1 MLATKRK
8 QLPLRVE
15 YPADWLES
23 MVPWPRSDLAD
34 TLLDDMKRQ
43 KGTRLKEP
51 QVIGGEDD
59 RRQQSDWGEIV
70 LPLRPRGTAT

>member
-15 YPADWLES
+15 YPAAWLES

-59 RRQQSDWGEIV
+59 RRQQSD
-70 LPLRPRGTAT
+70 